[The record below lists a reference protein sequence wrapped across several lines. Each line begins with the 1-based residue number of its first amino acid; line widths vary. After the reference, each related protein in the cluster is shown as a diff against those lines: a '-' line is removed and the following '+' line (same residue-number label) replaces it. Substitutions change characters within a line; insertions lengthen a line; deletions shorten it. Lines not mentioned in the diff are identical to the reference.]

1 MNKYINCIVIILT
14 EMLLGEYHK
23 AQNIVD
29 DARKAHLRF
38 SFIHLFKKNKN
49 NKKYKREN
57 SKCGESA
64 PTLPSA
70 NMVTTVQIDS
80 SSLRLKRGL
89 QDN

>member
-1 MNKYINCIVIILT
+1 MIILT

-49 NKKYKREN
+49 KKYKREN

-64 PTLPSA
+64 PTLQSA

-80 SSLRLKRGL
+80 SSLRLTH
-89 QDN
+89 QD